1 VEECDTARR
10 DALQAELEQADLGV
24 TTRCLQPV
32 GKEMCEKLKEGEAD
46 KQKSYSAVI
55 WSARALTPSDLDTL
69 RAVQN
74 LVSDC
79 LEP

>member
-1 VEECDTARR
+1 
-10 DALQAELEQADLGV
+10 
-24 TTRCLQPV
+24 
-32 GKEMCEKLKEGEAD
+32 LKEGEAD

-79 LEP
+79 IVPIRAFEGFDLFELSVSVSTQGLC